1 MIREKLLNKLNLYD
15 ELIDIYSLE
24 IEKAK
29 KYKEELIVS
38 KDKLRFEL
46 NALEE
51 NIDEISYVIIK
62 HNEELKTVTKEREI
76 ILQKIE
82 TKKIMY

>member
-24 IEKAK
+24 IEQAK

-82 TKKIMY
+82 TKK